1 MTEIT
6 TVESS
11 QFSAGMT
18 LGQLSKVISNS
29 GCFGQ
34 CNPNIVAVKLLAG
47 KEIGLGPIEAMRGL
61 HVFEGKIELGAAAMS
76 SKIKNSGVYDYE
88 VKELDANGCV
98 LRCWEKSPRTGEWR
112 KLPDISFSRAEAKT
126 AGLLGKKN
134 WVSWFED
141 MAFARCMSRF
151 FRRYCPHLA
160 AGAVYA
166 PGEVSDDLQPEPLNG
181 DRSASRPRPDAST
194 SLEAS
199 TSPKPTRAAEE
210 VAERPVD
217 PPVGS
222 SAAAELPSTTSESA
236 DTTTTPTLPARE
248 PEAGTRIE
256 LPPLI
261 GDLGPDA
268 KEEEPARDFFS
279 LSESDDDDWE
289 EVR

>member
-1 MTEIT
+1 MTTEIT

-61 HVFEGKIELGAAAMS
+61 HVFDGKIELGAAAMS

-98 LRCWEKSPRTGEWR
+98 LRCWEQSPRTGEWR
-112 KLPDISFSRAEAKT
+112 KLPEISFTREEAKT

-181 DRSASRPRPDAST
+181 DRSASRPRADAST

-199 TSPKPTRAAEE
+199 TPPKPPRAAEE

-217 PPVGS
+217 PPTGS
-222 SAAAELPSTTSESA
+222 SAAAELPSKTASA
-236 DTTTTPTLPARE
+236 DTTPPQTSPARE
-248 PEAGTRIE
+248 PEEGTPTDGH
-256 LPPLI
+256 PPLE
-261 GDLGPDA
+261 GDLGPDWVE
-268 KEEEPARDFFS
+268 KKGPDFFG
-279 LSESDDDDWE
+279 SEDWE
-289 EVR
+289 EVK